1 MLGKVQF
8 ELQKLLDS
16 YVSGYIFILLILF
29 DIVMDN
35 TFHSSFYLFTA
46 TCISAVSYIPDDYKS
61 IRILAQ

>member
-35 TFHSSFYLFTA
+35 TFHSSFY
-46 TCISAVSYIPDDYKS
+46 
-61 IRILAQ
+61 